1 MHTGLFA
8 YGTLLQGNWYTPW
21 LATPMKYR
29 YSYNIVWQGL
39 NFLTALWV
47 LFTKILVN
55 IISADSKL
63 SQWEALTTKF
73 ALSDE
78 WAYYTEGM
86 SQERTHGI
94 TLPFIILKF
103 AVVRSK
109 STLSARQSLFLS
121 LSVKKLLPSQASC
134 ECRHE
139 GFFLS
144 SDQISCLNQS

>member
-73 ALSDE
+73 ALRWMGVLHWGNVTRKNTRDNTSLHHFE
-78 WAYYTEGM
+78 VCSGSFEVYTIRKTKPFFVLIREELTAKSSVLRM
-86 SQERTHGI
+86 LSRGI
-94 TLPFIILKF
+94 
-103 AVVRSK
+103 
-109 STLSARQSLFLS
+109 
-121 LSVKKLLPSQASC
+121 
-134 ECRHE
+134 
-139 GFFLS
+139 FLS
-144 SDQISCLNQS
+144 SHQISCLNQS